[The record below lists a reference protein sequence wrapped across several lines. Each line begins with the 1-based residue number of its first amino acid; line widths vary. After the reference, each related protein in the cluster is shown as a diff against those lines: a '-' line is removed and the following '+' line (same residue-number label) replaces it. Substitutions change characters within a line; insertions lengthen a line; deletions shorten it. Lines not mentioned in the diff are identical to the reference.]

1 EPVEDVASTAEAGEG
16 EAAIEAEES
25 AGAAPED
32 AADVPSSGQGAAVSY
47 TLVTGMG
54 DAGMAFIGQG
64 GDIDGVAN
72 PTLTAQAGNTVS
84 ITLVNGDGV
93 LHDLTIDEFG
103 VQTEQFATEGQEET
117 VTFTV
122 DEAGEF
128 DYYCSV

>member
-1 EPVEDVASTAEAGEG
+1 MRKLTILGLVFVALFALAACTTRPTAVNPDLGVPLAEATEAVGAAQAEPVEDVASTAEAGEG

-84 ITLVNGDGV
+84 IT
-93 LHDLTIDEFG
+93 
-103 VQTEQFATEGQEET
+103 
-117 VTFTV
+117 
-122 DEAGEF
+122 
-128 DYYCSV
+128 